1 MLEPIQKDKH
11 ALIIVEV
18 VVNLDNKPVHF
29 STHYM
34 KLIKYQFILLFLTFF
49 HTSLLAESKNNSAL
63 PLAQAVENVY
73 PAIVR
78 IEVVS
83 EQGSGGRMMK
93 SRSTGSGVIVSK
105 DGQVVTNH
113 HVAGKATRI
122 TCRLHDGEELIAD
135 LLGAD
140 PMTDLA
146 VLLLRMKDRVPDSKP
161 LAVANFGNSDN
172 VKIGDVCF
180 AMGSP
185 AGLSQSVTR
194 GIISNVALISPNK
207 GSFRLD
213 GENVGELVRWLGHD
227 AIIFPGNSGGPLVDE
242 KGFIIGINE
251 VGIGSLGGAIPSNL
265 ARSVSKELAEN
276 GMVARCWTGLEC
288 QPVLAPEQKGLLVA
302 GIIEDSP
309 ADKAGLKPGD
319 IIKSYDGIQV
329 MARIAEDLPIFNQLS
344 YGMKPGKKVKITGLR
359 KSKKMTWALTTAP
372 REPAFAKEKELK
384 SWGLTIRDFTLMS
397 SLEARRSSKKGA
409 QVHSVG
415 RGGPSNSAKPGLVR
429 GDVVTLINGQE
440 VNGVTDM
447 IRISKEITH
456 GQKAPIATL
465 VCFERDMAQLLTV
478 VKIGPEAEE
487 NQPVQAWKPWLGVS
501 TQVLTRELT
510 EALSMPKMTR
520 GIRIAQVYPR
530 TPAQKAGLQAG
541 DLLSRIDGQIIQ
553 AYRTEDAEV
562 FGNMI
567 KEYKPGAQVVFSGL
581 RAGKKLDLNV
591 TLEKRPDPSNELP
604 DYEEKTF
611 EFTVRELSFGDRVYK
626 RLEEREPGLMVENVE
641 SAGWASLAGL
651 RQGDL
656 LLKIN
661 GKPMS
666 EVNLFE
672 QDMNQWIQQKRKR
685 IIFFVKRGIHTL
697 FLELEPDWDNT

>member
-1 MLEPIQKDKH
+1 
-11 ALIIVEV
+11 
-18 VVNLDNKPVHF
+18 
-29 STHYM
+29 M
-34 KLIKYQFILLFLTFF
+34 KLNNYQFILIPLTFI
-49 HTSLLAESKNNSAL
+49 HTFLLAESKVSSSL

-105 DGQVVTNH
+105 EGRVVTNH

-122 TCRLHDGEELIAD
+122 TCRLHDGEEVLAD

-146 VLLLRMKDRVPDSKP
+146 VLILRMKDRAPDSRP
-161 LAVANFGNSDN
+161 LTIANFGNSDQ
-172 VKIGDVCF
+172 VEIGDVCF

-194 GIISNVALISPNK
+194 GIISNVALISPNS

-276 GMVARCWTGLEC
+276 GFISRCWTGLEC
-288 QPVLAPEQKGLLVA
+288 QPVLDPNQDGLLVA
-302 GIIEDSP
+302 GIIEGSP
-309 ADKAGLKPGD
+309 ANDAGFKPGD
-319 IIKSYDGIQV
+319 IIKMYDGKKV
-329 MARIAEDLPIFNQLS
+329 SARIAEDLPIFNQLS
-344 YGMKPGKKVKITGLR
+344 YGMKVGKKVKINGLR
-359 KSKKMTWALTTAP
+359 NSKKISWVLTTAK
-372 REPAFAKEKELK
+372 RESAFAKERELK
-384 SWGLTIRDFTLMS
+384 SWGITIRDFTLMS
-397 SLEARRSSKKGA
+397 SLEARRSTKEGA
-409 QVHSVG
+409 QIHSVG
-415 RGGPSNSAKPGLVR
+415 RGGPSNSAKPSLIR
-429 GDVVTLINGQE
+429 GDVITEINGE
-440 VNGVTDM
+440 AVRGIKDLVHL
-447 IRISKEITH
+447 SKKITE
-456 GQKAPIATL
+456 GKKEPVSTL
-465 VCFERDMAQLLTV
+465 VTFERDMAKLLTV

-487 NQPVQAWKPWLGVS
+487 NRPVQAWKPWLGVS
-501 TQVLTRELT
+501 TQVLTRELS
-510 EALSMPKMTR
+510 EALRMPKTTK
-520 GIRIAQVYPR
+520 GVRIAQVYPR
-530 TPAQKAGLQAG
+530 TPAQKAGLLAG
-541 DLLSRIDGQIIQ
+541 DLLFRIDGQIIQ

-567 KEYKPGAQVVFSGL
+567 KEYKPGSLALFSGM
-581 RAGKKLDLNV
+581 REGKKLDLNV

-604 DYEEKTF
+604 DYEEETF
-611 EFTVRELSFGDRVYK
+611 EFTVRELSFGDRVSK
-626 RLEEREPGLMVENVE
+626 RLKEKEPGLVVENVE
-641 SAGWASLAGL
+641 PAGWASLAGL

-656 LLKIN
+656 VLQIN
-661 GKPMS
+661 GESMS
-666 EVNLFE
+666 EVKLFE
-672 QDMNQWIQQKRKR
+672 KKMDQWIKEKEKR

>member
-1 MLEPIQKDKH
+1 
-11 ALIIVEV
+11 
-18 VVNLDNKPVHF
+18 
-29 STHYM
+29 M
-34 KLIKYQFILLFLTFF
+34 KLITYLFILLSFTFLDIF
-49 HTSLLAESKNNSAL
+49 LLAESKFSSSL

-105 DGQVVTNH
+105 DGRVVTNH

-122 TCRLHDGEELIAD
+122 TCRLHDGEEVLAD

-146 VLLLRMKDRVPDSKP
+146 VLLLRMKDRAVDSGP
-161 LAVANFGNSDN
+161 LTVANFGNSDK
-172 VKIGDVCF
+172 VEIGDVCF

-242 KGFIIGINE
+242 NGFIIGINE

-276 GMVARCWTGLEC
+276 GFISRCWTGIEC
-288 QPVLAPEQKGLLVA
+288 QPVLNSNQEGLLVA

-309 ADKAGLKPGD
+309 ADIAGLKPGD
-319 IIKSYDGIQV
+319 LINSYDGKKV
-329 MARIAEDLPIFNQLS
+329 MARIAEDLPLFNQLS
-344 YGMKPGKKVKITGLR
+344 YSMPAGKKVKILGIR
-359 KSKKMTWALTTAP
+359 KNKKMSWVLTTAS
-372 REPAFAKEKELK
+372 REPAYAKEKELQ
-384 SWGLTIRDFTLMS
+384 SWGITIRDFTLMS
-397 SLEARRSSKKGA
+397 SLEARRSTKSGA

-415 RGGPSNSAKPGLVR
+415 RGGPSNSAKPALVR
-429 GDVVTLINGQE
+429 GDVITSINGKV
-440 VNGVTDM
+440 VNSVNDM
-447 IRISKEITH
+447 IRVSKKITH
-456 GQKAPIATL
+456 GKDAPIPTL
-465 VCFERDMAQLLTV
+465 VSFERDMAQLLTV

-487 NQPVQAWKPWLGVS
+487 NRPVQAWKPWLGVS
-501 TQVLTRELT
+501 TQVLTRDLS
-510 EALSMPKMTR
+510 EALQMPRTTR
-520 GIRIAQVYPR
+520 GVRIAQVYPR
-530 TPAQKAGLQAG
+530 TPAEKAGLLAG
-541 DLLSRIDGQIIQ
+541 DLLFRIDGQIIQ
-553 AYRTEDAEV
+553 SYRTEDAEV

-567 KEYKPGAQVVFSGL
+567 KEYKPGAIALFSGL
-581 RAGKKLDLNV
+581 REGEKIDLNV
-591 TLEKRPDPSNELP
+591 TLEKRPVPSNELP

-626 RLEEREPGLMVENVE
+626 RLNESEPGLMVENVE
-641 SAGWASLAGL
+641 PAGWASLAGL

-656 LLKIN
+656 ILRIN
-661 GKPMS
+661 GSSMS
-666 EVNLFE
+666 EVKDFE
-672 QDMNQWIQQKRKR
+672 ENMDGWIKEKRKR
-685 IIFFVKRGIHTL
+685 IIFFIKRGIHTL

>member
-1 MLEPIQKDKH
+1 
-11 ALIIVEV
+11 
-18 VVNLDNKPVHF
+18 
-29 STHYM
+29 M
-34 KLIKYQFILLFLTFF
+34 KLNNYQFILIPLTFI
-49 HTSLLAESKNNSAL
+49 HTFLLAELKVSSSL

-105 DGQVVTNH
+105 EGRVVTNH

-122 TCRLHDGEELIAD
+122 TCRLHDGEEVLAD

-146 VLLLRMKDRVPDSKP
+146 VLILRMKDRAPDSRP
-161 LAVANFGNSDN
+161 LTIANFGNSDQ
-172 VKIGDVCF
+172 VEIGDVCF

-194 GIISNVALISPNK
+194 GIISNVALISPNS

-276 GMVARCWTGLEC
+276 GFISRCWTGLEC
-288 QPVLAPEQKGLLVA
+288 QPVLDPNQDGLLVA
-302 GIIEDSP
+302 GIIEGSP
-309 ADKAGLKPGD
+309 ANDAGFKPGD
-319 IIKSYDGIQV
+319 IIKMYDGKKV
-329 MARIAEDLPIFNQLS
+329 SARIAEDLPIFNQLS
-344 YGMKPGKKVKITGLR
+344 YGMKVGKKVKINGLR
-359 KSKKMTWALTTAP
+359 NSKKISWVLTTSK
-372 REPAFAKEKELK
+372 RESAFAKERELK
-384 SWGLTIRDFTLMS
+384 SWGITIRDFTLMS
-397 SLEARRSSKKGA
+397 SLEARRSTKEGA
-409 QVHSVG
+409 QIHSVG
-415 RGGPSNSAKPGLVR
+415 RGGPSNSAKPSLVR
-429 GDVVTLINGQE
+429 GDVITKINGE
-440 VNGVTDM
+440 AVRGIKDL
-447 IRISKEITH
+447 IRLSKKITE
-456 GQKAPIATL
+456 GKKEPVSTL
-465 VCFERDMAQLLTV
+465 VTFERDMAKLLTV

-487 NQPVQAWKPWLGVS
+487 NRPVQAWKPWLGVS
-501 TQVLTRELT
+501 TQVLTRELS
-510 EALSMPKMTR
+510 EALKMPKTTR
-520 GIRIAQVYPR
+520 GVRIAQVYPR
-530 TPAQKAGLQAG
+530 TPAQKAGMLAG
-541 DLLSRIDGQIIQ
+541 DILFRIDGQIIQ

-567 KEYKPGAQVVFSGL
+567 KEYKPGSLALFSGM
-581 RAGKKLDLNV
+581 REGKKLDLNV

-604 DYEEKTF
+604 DYEEETF
-611 EFTVRELSFGDRVYK
+611 EFTVRELSFGDRISK
-626 RLEEREPGLMVENVE
+626 RLKEKEPGLVVENVE
-641 SAGWASLAGL
+641 PAGWASLAGL

-656 LLKIN
+656 VLQIN
-661 GKPMS
+661 GESMS
-666 EVNLFE
+666 EVELFE
-672 QDMNQWIQQKRKR
+672 KKMDQWIIEKEKR